1 MEQQVGGE
9 QSEEQSS
16 ELSVRLSGVT
26 LHVADVERSREFYA
40 RIPGARLVMHR
51 AGAFAMFEFGGM
63 RLGLLK
69 WPSPTFHI
77 EMDSPDP
84 GAMHEM
90 LIANG
95 ITPES
100 PPQSRP
106 WGQRD
111 FHVLD
116 PDGNTLEFG

>member
-1 MEQQVGGE
+1 M
-9 QSEEQSS
+9 EEQ
-16 ELSVRLSGVT
+16 EQVNTEAVKLSGVT

-40 RIPGARLVMHR
+40 RIPGAKLVVHR
-51 AGAFAMFEFGGM
+51 PNIFALFEFGGM

-77 EMDSPDP
+77 EMDTADLD
-84 GAMHEM
+84 AMHAT

-95 ITPES
+95 ITPEG
-100 PPQSRP
+100 PPQDHA

-111 FHVLD
+111 FQVLD
-116 PDGNTLEFG
+116 PDGNILEFG